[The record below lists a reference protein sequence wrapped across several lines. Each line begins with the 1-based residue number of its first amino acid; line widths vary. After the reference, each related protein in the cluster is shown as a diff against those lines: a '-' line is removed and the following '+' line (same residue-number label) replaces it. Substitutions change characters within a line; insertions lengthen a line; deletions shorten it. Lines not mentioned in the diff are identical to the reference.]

1 MSLLELSAI
10 GARIGGEEGQA
21 ALHAVDALLDQ
32 AGRLR
37 DAVGLA
43 IDQGD
48 DVGDVTDSF
57 IDLREARLGD
67 PAAIDADLD
76 FRRDGLGLA
85 GERSDGTGDLARRG
99 ARVVGQLLHFG
110 RDDGEGS
117 ACLARACRL
126 DRGIECEHVRLVG
139 DRLDARGDFLHP
151 GHRFGEARHP
161 IAELD
166 DQVSQAGED
175 PDRVLYRAASL
186 IELAPRLLGK
196 HTRLV
201 GGIGHSRLVGK
212 QAGRHF
218 LE

>member
-76 FRRDGLGLA
+76 FRRDGLGLS
-85 GERSDGTGDLARRG
+85 GEGRDGAGDLARRG
-99 ARVVGQLLHFG
+99 ARVVGQLLHFCSDNG
-110 RDDGEGS
+110 KGS
-117 ACLARACRL
+117 ARLARPCGL
-126 DRGIECEHVRLVG
+126 DRGVECKHVGLVG
-139 DRLDARGDFLHP
+139 DRLDTRRDFLHP
-151 GHRFGEARHP
+151 RHSLGEARHP
-161 IAELD
+161 ITELD
-166 DQVSQAGED
+166 DEIGEAGED
-175 PDRVLYRAASL
+175 PDRVLDRSAPL
-186 IELAPRLLGK
+186 IELASSLLGE
-196 HTRLV
+196 HPRLV
-201 GGIGHSRLVGK
+201 GGIGDPGLVGK
-212 QAGRHF
+212 QTGRHF